1 MIIDFHTHTFP
12 DKIAK
17 ASIESLSKCSGIT
30 PYTDGTVSGLKR
42 SMEEGGVDISV
53 ILPVVTKPAQF
64 ETVNKVAAKVCGA
77 EDGLISFGG
86 IHPDCSDIRQKMR
99 EIKNLGLKGIKI
111 HPAYQEVYM
120 DDIRYLRILDAA
132 SAEDLVV
139 SVHAGVDIGLPEP
152 LYASVERI
160 LQAIRETKPEK
171 LVLAHL
177 GGWKEWDAVEELIAG
192 ENVYLDTAFL
202 EDYISDEQLLRIIKK
217 HGAEKILFGTDCPW
231 SGQRESIERLQKLP
245 LSGEEKRL
253 IFEENAKRLLGLAG
267 SEEGTKNISSAMG
280 RSF

>member
-12 DKIAK
+12 EKIAK

-30 PYTDGTVSGLKR
+30 PHTDGTADGLRR
-42 SMEEGGVDISV
+42 SMEEAGVDLSV
-53 ILPVVTKPAQF
+53 ILPVVTRPAQF
-64 ETVNKVAAKVCGA
+64 ETINTVAAKICEAGS
-77 EDGLISFGG
+77 GLLSFGG
-86 IHPDCSDIRQKMR
+86 IHPDCSDIRQKIR
-99 EIKNLGLKGIKI
+99 EIKNVGLKGIKI

-132 SAEDLVV
+132 TEQGLII

-152 LYASVERI
+152 VYAAVEKI
-160 LQAIRETKPEK
+160 LHAVRETKPEK

-202 EDYISDEQLLRIIKK
+202 EDYISDEQLMRIIRR
-217 HGAEKILFGTDCPW
+217 HGAERILFGTDCPW
-231 SGQRESIERLQKLP
+231 SGQRESIERFRKLP
-245 LSGEEKRL
+245 LSAEEQRL
-253 IFEENAKRLLGLAG
+253 IFSGNAERLFGL
-267 SEEGTKNISSAMG
+267 K
-280 RSF
+280 

>member
-12 DKIAK
+12 DRIAK
-17 ASIESLSKCSGIT
+17 ATIEKLSECSGIA
-30 PYTDGTVSGLKR
+30 PHTDGTAAGLRR
-42 SMEEGGVDISV
+42 SMEEDGVDLSV
-53 ILPVVTKPAQF
+53 ILPVVTRPAQF
-64 ETVNKVAAKVCGA
+64 EKVNKEAAKVCEK
-77 EDGLISFGG
+77 EDKLISFGG

-99 EIKNLGLKGIKI
+99 EIKALGLKGIKI

-132 SAEDLVV
+132 TQENLII

-152 LYASVERI
+152 VYAAVEKI
-160 LQAIRETKPEK
+160 LHAVRETKPEK

-217 HGAEKILFGTDCPW
+217 HGADKILFGTDCPW
-231 SGQRESIERLQKLP
+231 SGQRESIERMEKLS
-245 LSGEEKRL
+245 LSGEEKQL
-253 IFEENAKRLLGLAG
+253 IFAENARRLLG
-267 SEEGTKNISSAMG
+267 I
-280 RSF
+280 

>member
-12 DKIAK
+12 EKIAK

-30 PYTDGTVSGLKR
+30 PHTDGTADGLRR
-42 SMEEGGVDISV
+42 SMEEAGVDLSV
-53 ILPVVTKPAQF
+53 IQPVVTRSSQF
-64 ETVNKVAAKVCGA
+64 ETVNKVAAKICEAGG
-77 EDGLISFGG
+77 GLLSFGG

-99 EIKNLGLKGIKI
+99 EIKNVGLKGIKI

-132 SAEDLVV
+132 TEQGLII

-152 LYASVERI
+152 VYAAVEKI
-160 LQAIRETKPEK
+160 LRAVRETKPEK

-177 GGWKEWDAVEELIAG
+177 GGWKEWDAVEELIVL

-202 EDYISDEQLLRIIKK
+202 EDYISDEQLLRIIRR
-217 HGAEKILFGTDCPW
+217 HGAERILFGTDCPW
-231 SGQRESIERLQKLP
+231 SGQRESIERIRKLP
-245 LSGEEKRL
+245 LSEEEQEL
-253 IFEENAKRLLGLAG
+253 IFSGNAEKLLGL
-267 SEEGTKNISSAMG
+267 K
-280 RSF
+280 

>member
-12 DKIAK
+12 EKIAK

-30 PYTDGTVSGLKR
+30 PHTDGTADGLRR
-42 SMEEGGVDISV
+42 SMEEAGVDLSV
-53 ILPVVTKPAQF
+53 ILPVVTRPSQF
-64 ETVNKVAAKVCGA
+64 ETVNKVAAKICEAGG
-77 EDGLISFGG
+77 GLLSFGG

-99 EIKNLGLKGIKI
+99 EIKNVGLKGIKI

-132 SAEDLVV
+132 TEQGLII

-152 LYASVERI
+152 VYAAVEKI
-160 LQAIRETKPEK
+160 LRAVRETKPEK

-177 GGWKEWDAVEELIAG
+177 GGWKEWDAVEELIVL

-202 EDYISDEQLLRIIKK
+202 EDYISDEQLLRIIRR
-217 HGAEKILFGTDCPW
+217 HGAERILFGTDCPW
-231 SGQRESIERLQKLP
+231 SGQRESIERFKKLP
-245 LSGEEKRL
+245 LTEEERTL
-253 IFEENAKRLLGLAG
+253 IFSGNAERLLGL
-267 SEEGTKNISSAMG
+267 K
-280 RSF
+280 

>member
-1 MIIDFHTHTFP
+1 MIQMIIDFHTHTFP

-17 ASIESLSKCSGIT
+17 ASIESLSECSGIT
-30 PYTDGTVSGLKR
+30 PHTDGTVSGLKR
-42 SMEEGGVDISV
+42 SMEEGGVDLSV

-64 ETVNKVAAKVCGA
+64 ETVNKVAAKVC
-77 EDGLISFGG
+77 EREEGLISFGG

-99 EIKNLGLKGIKI
+99 EIKALGLKGIKI

-132 SAEDLVV
+132 SEEDLIV

-152 LYASVERI
+152 VYAAVERI
-160 LQAIRETKPEK
+160 LYAVRETKPEK

-192 ENVYLDTAFL
+192 ENVWLDTAFL
-202 EDYISDEQLLRIIKK
+202 EDYINDEQLLRIIKK
-217 HGAEKILFGTDCPW
+217 HGADKILFGTDCPW
-231 SGQRESIERLQKLP
+231 SGQRESIERIEKLP
-245 LSGEEKRL
+245 LPGEEKEL
-253 IFEENAKRLLGLAG
+253 IFAGNAKNLLG
-267 SEEGTKNISSAMG
+267 SV
-280 RSF
+280 